1 MKLTDVVSI
10 TKSKKLKENG
20 GRIVKG
26 VNTTADVSTDEIKK
40 QAAKFGNKVDKDG
53 RPPTLSKKVKGS
65 KTNVLYNLGLSER
78 FTPMEIAIIEGG
90 HSLEDYRQSQ
100 ANAMLTEAQ
109 EIASTTEIYVDM
121 DGVLVDF
128 FGAWAKL
135 MQKDHFTKIDDV
147 KGALQKIRDTDDF
160 WLNLPKTSNADQLLN
175 IIKQIKGNYTI
186 LSSPL
191 ADDPKSEPHKRE
203 WIKNNLTNFPPK
215 DVIIT
220 HDKAKYATQK
230 DGTPNILIDDYG
242 VNIKNWQA
250 AGGVGFKH
258 KDHKFER
265 TAKAIKQHMQ
275 EPVEEGVVKATKED
289 LVAYKKI
296 IGLAKKAYET
306 NELEPYF
313 YDAVKITF
321 NMNLY
326 KKYPKLLS
334 TLLKVGRK
342 MAKDDWPYI
351 VKDIKKNTGIDIE
364 SHIKENLDEGYKLHL
379 ERDDDLM
386 VLHIVDTKSGKRTEV
401 RGKPGYERG
410 NYDANDKLHKLL
422 DTVGKSANIA
432 ELINGEVVT
441 INPKHPDAERAKK
454 ATDVAYNE
462 NFADGK
468 VKVKEVDLDEISAK
482 DIGAGALAGLMALTP
497 VSKAFGQDANTNPL
511 PNKQTSTMVQKDVAG
526 KKDLSKISVDQ
537 VKSQIEI
544 KLADGKTVPVSMDDI
559 QDAGGLDNF
568 IKDSKA
574 KIAKIYAGNGQDVP
588 DWSMYFKGKKV
599 KDVKYDQKDIGNKK
613 GTIFK
618 AHKQNLENKAKWEK
632 AGKPLNKKILNSY
645 IKAATKM
652 KGKYSSLRSTLRSWG
667 QTLNAGDN
675 SPYRGEIPDYKNYE
689 YVNQALDAI
698 GYGK

>member
-1 MKLTDVVSI
+1 MKFHEV
-10 TKSKKLKENG
+10 KEG
-20 GRIVKG
+20 VGRIVKG
-26 VNTTADVSTDEIKK
+26 VNTTPDVGPDEISK
-40 QAAKFGNKVDKDG
+40 QAKKFGNSVDKDG

-78 FTPMEIAIIEGG
+78 FTPMELALMEGG
-90 HSLEDYRQSQ
+90 HSIEDYYMS
-100 ANAMLTEAQ
+100 EDK
-109 EIASTTEIYVDM
+109 EIAQPSEIFVDM
-121 DGVLVDF
+121 DGVLADF
-128 FGAWAKL
+128 FGSWKKL
-135 MQKDHFTKIDDV
+135 IGKDWREIGDIDS
-147 KGALQKIRDTDDF
+147 ALQKIRDTDDF
-160 WLNLPKTSNADQLLN
+160 WLKIPPTKNANNLLS
-175 IIKQIKGNYTI
+175 IIKQIKGSYNI
-186 LSSPL
+186 LSAPL
-191 ADDPKSEPHKRE
+191 PNDPNSEPHKRE
-203 WIKNNLTNFPPK
+203 WIKKYLKSFPPSK
-215 DVIIT
+215 VIIT
-220 HDKAKYATQK
+220 HDKAKYATQA

-242 VNIKNWQA
+242 VNIGKWES

-265 TAKAIKQHMQ
+265 TARNLAAHLKQPAK
-275 EPVEEGVVKATKED
+275 ENYTREELPQLSKED
-289 LVAYKKI
+289 LKHIYHTVETIKVA
-296 IGLAKKAYET
+296 
-306 NELEPYF
+306 
-313 YDAVKITF
+313 
-321 NMNLY
+321 
-326 KKYPKLLS
+326 
-334 TLLKVGRK
+334 
-342 MAKDDWPYI
+342 
-351 VKDIKKNTGIDIE
+351 DIKPIQKE
-364 SHIKENLDEGYKLHL
+364 RIKENFTKQLNRVQKGKYNPIIVDCENKIINGHHRYDIIKMLEMEEITVYKLPL
-379 ERDDDLM
+379 YVENL
-386 VLHIVDTKSGKRTEV
+386 VEFNKLTKK
-401 RGKPGYERG
+401 
-410 NYDANDKLHKLL
+410 
-422 DTVGKSANIA
+422 
-432 ELINGEVVT
+432 
-441 INPKHPDAERAKK
+441 
-454 ATDVAYNE
+454 
-462 NFADGK
+462 
-468 VKVKEVDLDEISAK
+468 
-482 DIGAGALAGLMALTP
+482 IGAGALAGMMALAP
-497 VSKAFGQDANTNPL
+497 MGKAFAGDAPTDPL